1 MKRLYFSAKKMAT
14 PLTVLLSMVLTIL
27 CINLVQA
34 VPRGGMYSW
43 HSYTLIFKSLVFHSR
58 GLGRRIQ
65 QESRNRRAKFLG
77 KLQCSYMGMV
87 AYSHPIGRYF
97 CALYSTALMGDLY

>member
-1 MKRLYFSAKKMAT
+1 MTSQ
-14 PLTVLLSMVLTIL
+14 LTVLLCMVLTMW
-27 CINLVQA
+27 CNLSES

-43 HSYTLIFKSLVFHSR
+43 SYNLIFKSLVFHSR
-58 GLGRRIQ
+58 GLGRIQ

-77 KLQCSYMGMV
+77 KLQRSYMGMV
-87 AYSHPIGRYF
+87 AYSYPNGRYF

>member
-1 MKRLYFSAKKMAT
+1 MAT
-14 PLTVLLSMVLTIL
+14 PLTVLLSMVLSIL
-27 CINLVQA
+27 CNLVQA

-43 HSYTLIFKSLVFHSR
+43 SYNLIFKSLVFHSR
-58 GLGRRIQ
+58 GLGRIQ

-77 KLQCSYMGMV
+77 KLQRSYMRMV
-87 AYSHPIGRYF
+87 AYSYPNGRYF